1 MECRWLPVRSFA
13 RRLGSPARGAFH
25 SHRTLPA
32 GSWPTV
38 RRGPWPEPLIAS
50 RLDGLSVCRLE
61 LCPRIENGGDTP
73 GMGRAITEL
82 HAPAQRERALDG
94 AISAEHGGSG
104 AVFDVAATA
113 RTQLNNHRRRHL
125 SRGKLD
131 DLDATN
137 AHAAHDESP
146 AARGVARVQ
155 QVLCGRCAGY
165 GVQGSV

>member
-1 MECRWLPVRSFA
+1 MECRWLPARSFA
-13 RRLGSPARGAFH
+13 RRPGSPACGAFH

-32 GSWPTV
+32 GSRPRV
-38 RRGPWPEPLIAS
+38 GRHWPEPLIAS
-50 RLDGLSVCRLE
+50 RLDGLSVCRLAP
-61 LCPRIENGGDTP
+61 CARIENGGDTP
-73 GMGRAITEL
+73 GMGRVIAEL

-94 AISAEHGGSG
+94 AVSAEHGGSG

-125 SRGKLD
+125 SRRELD

-137 AHAAHDESP
+137 AYAAHDESL

-155 QVLCGRCAGY
+155 ELLYGRCAGN